1 MDKKIFEAELRSV
14 LGIELEPIE
23 SETQWELNDWVGN
36 GEMNRAI
43 TETYWAERRMLD
55 GDI

>member
-1 MDKKIFEAELRSV
+1 MDKKIFEEELKAV

-23 SETQWELNDWVGN
+23 TETQWELNDWVGN